1 MRPEKGF
8 SLGHPLEK
16 PWKFF
21 SRAFEL
27 AAGSRAS
34 LHRSQLKLSLQEI
47 RLSLTLLTDFTARL
61 ENSRKLGC

>member
-1 MRPEKGF
+1 MSPESGF
-8 SLGHPLEK
+8 SLCHPLEK

-21 SRAFEL
+21 SRALEPT
-27 AAGSRAS
+27 AGSRAS
-34 LHRSQLKLSLQEI
+34 LRSSRLKLSLQEI